1 MPAKSRFTRLDA
13 FTKTVEDARIR
24 TTSGGIV
31 TLTSLLLILYL
42 VWGEWADYRRVV
54 VHPELMVDKGRGE
67 KMEIHMNISFPRV
80 PCELLTLDVMDVS
93 GEVQTGVMHGV
104 NKVRLRAEKEGGG
117 EIDRTAL
124 ELGKAELEAT
134 KHLDPE
140 YCGECFGA
148 PPPSSASKAGCCNT
162 CAEVREAYASV
173 SWSFGRGENVEQCE
187 REHYS
192 EHLDEQRREGCRIEG
207 GIRVNKVV
215 GNFHFAPGK
224 SFSNGNMHVHDLEN
238 YFAGVDGVEHTFTHA
253 VHHLRF
259 GPQLPEEVAKRIGR
273 KGMAWSNH
281 HLNPLDDT
289 EQKTDEKAYN
299 YMYFVKVVSTA
310 YLPLGWE
317 RTGSILDIPHEL
329 IELGGYGKGEAG
341 SIETHQYS
349 VTSHK
354 RSLAGGD
361 GGQEGH
367 KERLHA
373 RGGIPGVFFSYVRTL
388 SPTTRGWR
396 MDMAN
401 VRAGHLAHEGR
412 QPGGALE
419 VLLGLPGRSLRCY
432 WRDADGGCGDRPGV
446 IRGRAESEEDAFKLE
461 KGIDIG
467 FLYDSFAIL
476 PCPEWFGEHL

>member
-1 MPAKSRFTRLDA
+1 MPAKSRFVKLDA
-13 FTKTVEDARIR
+13 FTKTVEDARVR

-31 TLTSLLLILYL
+31 TVTSLLLILWL
-42 VWGEWADYRRVV
+42 AWGEWADYRRIV

-93 GEVQTGVMHGV
+93 GEIQTGVMHGV
-104 NKVRLRAEKEGGG
+104 NKVRLRPESEGSGAI
-117 EIDRTAL
+117 ESKAL
-124 ELGKAELEAT
+124 ELSEGEAAQ
-134 KHLDPE
+134 HLDPE
-140 YCGECFGA
+140 YCGECYGA
-148 PPPSSASKAGCCNT
+148 PAPPNAIKAGCCNT

-238 YFAGVDGVEHTFTHA
+238 YFAGGEGIEHTFTHK

-259 GPQLPEEVAKRIGR
+259 GPQLSDDVVKRIDQR
-273 KGMAWSNH
+273 GMAWSNH

-317 RTGSILDIPHEL
+317 QKSSVFDIPSEL
-329 IELGGYGKGEAG
+329 IKLGDYGKGEAN

-354 RSLAGGD
+354 RSLTGGD
-361 GGQEGH
+361 ASKEGH
-367 KERLHA
+367 AERLHA
-373 RGGIPGVFFSYVRTL
+373 RGGIPGVFFSYVCVL
-388 SPTTRGWR
+388 SSTIARKYR
-396 MDMAN
+396 YSNMF
-401 VRAGHLAHEGR
+401 AGHLPHESR
-412 QPGGALE
+412 QPRSPLK
-419 VLLGLPGRSLRCY
+419 VLLGLPRRRLRHCRWNSDGRCCCRSGFVRGWFAVEKDALELRSL
-432 WRDADGGCGDRPGV
+432 
-446 IRGRAESEEDAFKLE
+446 E
-461 KGIDIG
+461 KI
-467 FLYDSFAIL
+467 F
-476 PCPEWFGEHL
+476 

>member
-31 TLTSLLLILYL
+31 TLASLLLILYL
-42 VWGEWADYRRVV
+42 SWSEWADYRRIII
-54 VHPELMVDKGRGE
+54 HPELIVDKARGE
-67 KMEIHMNISFPRV
+67 KMEIHLNVSFPRV

-93 GEVQTGVMHGV
+93 GDVQTGVMHGV
-104 NKVRLRAEKEGGG
+104 NKVRLRAEGEGGG
-117 EIDRTAL
+117 AIDSTSMQ
-124 ELGKAELEAT
+124 LGGHEEGGA
-134 KHLDPE
+134 HLDPA
-140 YCGECFGA
+140 YCGECYGA
-148 PPPSSASKAGCCNT
+148 PAPANVKKPGCCNT

-224 SFSNGNMHVHDLEN
+224 SFSNGNMHVHDLET
-238 YFAGVDGVEHTFTHA
+238 YFNPGQAGVEHTFTHNI
-253 VHHLRF
+253 HHLRF
-259 GPQLPEEVAKRIGR
+259 GPELPADIVSRVGK
-273 KGMAWSNH
+273 KGLEWSNH
-281 HLNPLDDT
+281 HLNPLDGTD
-289 EQKTDEKAYN
+289 QKTDEKAYN

-310 YLPLGWE
+310 YLPLGWDRSHNSKLYDVAE
-317 RTGSILDIPHEL
+317 EL
-329 IELGGYGKGEAG
+329 IGLGEYGYHDSG

-361 GGQEGH
+361 GADQGH

-373 RGGIPGVFFSYVRTL
+373 RGGIPGVFFSYVSSSRSRQITPTPASCPVAFANPTLESRT
-388 SPTTRGWR
+388 
-396 MDMAN
+396 
-401 VRAGHLAHEGR
+401 
-412 QPGGALE
+412 
-419 VLLGLPGRSLRCY
+419 SLQ
-432 WRDADGGCGDRPGV
+432 
-446 IRGRAESEEDAFKLE
+446 
-461 KGIDIG
+461 
-467 FLYDSFAIL
+467 
-476 PCPEWFGEHL
+476 